1 MAIVWKSGLQYKVET
16 LLEFL
21 LCKITIWEEKE
32 MKEQKESFVFYR
44 GFREAI
50 NALPQEYQLK
60 TLQYLMDYAFD
71 GIEPEENGVEKA
83 LFLSFKPQIDAA
95 QKRYEANIKNG
106 KKGGEAKSENQ
117 KLKEQKSQEKQN
129 SSEKKQE
136 CSEDVANSSEIIA
149 NPSKDVAKTYLN
161 DNINDNDNIN
171 INDNDN
177 TPKGEVQKGGNI
189 PPNPLGDSLQKQLK
203 TIRDSFVF
211 TEALHNKVNDWLDY
225 KKEKRQP
232 YKPKGLQSLL
242 SQIQNQCVKHGEQA
256 VIYVIDTSMANN
268 YEGILWAKIAEGK
281 KGQAYAT
288 GYGDYG
294 TVPETK
300 QKPQKYGDIL

>member
-1 MAIVWKSGLQYKVET
+1 
-16 LLEFL
+16 
-21 LCKITIWEEKE
+21 
-32 MKEQKESFVFYR
+32 MKEQKESFVFYK

-71 GIEPEENGVEKA
+71 GTEPEENGVEKA
-83 LFLSFKPQIDAA
+83 LFLSFKPQIDAS
-95 QKRYEANIKNG
+95 QKRYQTVVANG
-106 KKGGEAKSENQ
+106 QKGGRPKKENKQQESENNQQESENNQNTKNQNQQ
-117 KLKEQKSQEKQN
+117 KPNTNL
-129 SSEKKQE
+129 
-136 CSEDVANSSEIIA
+136 
-149 NPSKDVAKTYLN
+149 
-161 DNINDNDNIN
+161 NDNDNV
-171 INDNDN
+171 NDNDN
-177 TPKGEVQKGGNI
+177 SNQNEKNN
-189 PPNPLGDSLQKQLK
+189 PPTPLGDSLQKQLK

-242 SQIQNQCVKHGEQA
+242 SQIQNQCAQHGEQA

-281 KGQAYAT
+281 RGSNYAT

-294 TVPETK
+294 TVTETK

>member
-1 MAIVWKSGLQYKVET
+1 
-16 LLEFL
+16 
-21 LCKITIWEEKE
+21 

-95 QKRYEANIKNG
+95 QKRYEAVVVNG
-106 KKGGEAKSENQ
+106 QKGGRPKKEKQEKSKENQKAESENQ
-117 KLKEQKSQEKQN
+117 EESKNNQDLKNEN
-129 SSEKKQE
+129 LKKP
-136 CSEDVANSSEIIA
+136 NT
-149 NPSKDVAKTYLN
+149 NL
-161 DNINDNDNIN
+161 NDNIN

-177 TPKGEVQKGGNI
+177 TPKGEVQKGENI
-189 PPNPLGDSLQKQLK
+189 PPTPLGDSLQKQLK

-242 SQIQNQCVKHGEQA
+242 SQIQNQCAQHGEQA

-281 KGQAYAT
+281 RGSNYAT

-294 TVPETK
+294 TVTETK
-300 QKPQKYGDIL
+300 QKPQKYGDVL

>member
-1 MAIVWKSGLQYKVET
+1 MI
-16 LLEFL
+16 
-21 LCKITIWEEKE
+21 
-32 MKEQKESFVFYR
+32 MKEQKESFVFYK

-71 GIEPEENGVEKA
+71 GTEPEENGVEKA
-83 LFLSFKPQIDAA
+83 LFLSFKPQIDAS
-95 QKRYEANIKNG
+95 QKRYQTVVANG
-106 KKGGEAKSENQ
+106 QKGGRPKKENKQQESENNQQESENNQNTKNQNQQ
-117 KLKEQKSQEKQN
+117 KPNTNL
-129 SSEKKQE
+129 
-136 CSEDVANSSEIIA
+136 
-149 NPSKDVAKTYLN
+149 
-161 DNINDNDNIN
+161 NDNDNDN
-171 INDNDN
+171 DNVNDNDN
-177 TPKGEVQKGGNI
+177 SNQNEKNN
-189 PPNPLGDSLQKQLK
+189 PPNPIGDSLQKQLK

-211 TEALHNKVNDWLDY
+211 PEALHNKVNDWLDY

-281 KGQAYAT
+281 RGLNYAT

-294 TVPETK
+294 TV

>member
-1 MAIVWKSGLQYKVET
+1 
-16 LLEFL
+16 
-21 LCKITIWEEKE
+21 

-95 QKRYEANIKNG
+95 QKRYEAVVVNG
-106 KKGGEAKSENQ
+106 QKGGRPKKENQEKSKENQKAESENQ
-117 KLKEQKSQEKQN
+117 QKSQNNQDLKNENLKKPNNNQSKTEKN
-129 SSEKKQE
+129 QE
-136 CSEDVANSSEIIA
+136 PKNENQQK
-149 NPSKDVAKTYLN
+149 PSTNLN
-161 DNINDNDNIN
+161 DNINVNDNVN

-177 TPKGEVQKGGNI
+177 TPKGEVQKGENI

-242 SQIQNQCVKHGEQA
+242 SQIQNQCAQHGEQA
-256 VIYVIDTSMANN
+256 VISVIDTSMANN

-281 KGQAYAT
+281 RGLNYAA
-288 GYGDYG
+288 GYRDYG
-294 TVPETK
+294 TVTETK

>member
-1 MAIVWKSGLQYKVET
+1 
-16 LLEFL
+16 
-21 LCKITIWEEKE
+21 

-95 QKRYEANIKNG
+95 QKRYEAVVVNG
-106 KKGGEAKSENQ
+106 QKGGRPKKEKQEKSKENQKAESENQ
-117 KLKEQKSQEKQN
+117 EESKNNQDLKNENLKKPNTNQSKSKNNQELKN
-129 SSEKKQE
+129 ENLKKP
-136 CSEDVANSSEIIA
+136 NT
-149 NPSKDVAKTYLN
+149 NLN

-177 TPKGEVQKGGNI
+177 TPKGEVQKGENI
-189 PPNPLGDSLQKQLK
+189 PPTPLGDSLQKQLK
-203 TIRDSFVF
+203 TIRDSFAF
-211 TEALHNKVNDWLDY
+211 PEALHNKVNDWLDY

-242 SQIQNQCVKHGEQA
+242 SQIQNQCAQHGEQA

-281 KGQAYAT
+281 RGSNYAT

-294 TVPETK
+294 TVTETK
-300 QKPQKYGDIL
+300 QKPQKYGDVL

>member
-1 MAIVWKSGLQYKVET
+1 
-16 LLEFL
+16 
-21 LCKITIWEEKE
+21 

-95 QKRYEANIKNG
+95 QKRYEAVVVNG
-106 KKGGEAKSENQ
+106 QKGGRPKKEKQEKSKENQKAESENQ
-117 KLKEQKSQEKQN
+117 EESKNNQDLKNEN
-129 SSEKKQE
+129 LKKP
-136 CSEDVANSSEIIA
+136 NT
-149 NPSKDVAKTYLN
+149 NL
-161 DNINDNDNIN
+161 NDNIN

-177 TPKGEVQKGGNI
+177 TPKGEVQKGENI
-189 PPNPLGDSLQKQLK
+189 PPTPLGDSLQKQLK
-203 TIRDSFVF
+203 TIRNSFAF
-211 TEALHNKVNDWLDY
+211 PEALHNKVNDWLDY

-242 SQIQNQCVKHGEQA
+242 SQIQNQCAQHGEQA

-281 KGQAYAT
+281 RGSNYAT

-294 TVPETK
+294 TVTETK